1 MPTYSRIYTEITTVC
16 NGSCSF
22 CPGTV
27 RKKEFISVQRYSD
40 LLDRISGFTEY
51 VYMHLMGE
59 PLLHPELSELIS
71 LARAKGF
78 KPCITTNGKLLPR
91 VGKSLIEAGVYKVSI
106 SVHSFEQG
114 SREEYLDYLN
124 GCIDFADAASSLGVL
139 MVFRLWNKGYDEGRN
154 IDTVSLLKERFTDA
168 WVENGG
174 RARLRNRLHLEY
186 GERFDWPDVQ
196 TPELGERAF
205 CYGLADHFGILTDGT
220 VVPCC
225 LDRDGI
231 ISLGNVYTE
240 PLESI
245 LSSDRATKM
254 RDGFRKKLCTEELCR
269 KCGYSRRFKI

>member
-1 MPTYSRIYTEITTVC
+1 MQTYSRIYTEITTVC

-22 CPGTV
+22 CPGTF
-27 RKKEFISVQRYSD
+27 RKKEFISLDRYSD
-40 LLDRISGFTEY
+40 LLDRIGGFTEY

-59 PLLHPELSELIS
+59 PLLHPHLAELIS

-124 GCIDFADAASSLGVL
+124 GCIDFADEASSLGVL
-139 MVFRLWNKGYDEGRN
+139 TVFRLWNKGYDEGRN

-245 LSSDRATKM
+245 LSSARATKM

>member
-1 MPTYSRIYTEITTVC
+1 MQTYSRIYTEITTVC

-27 RKKEFISVQRYSD
+27 RKKEFIAVQRYSD

-91 VGKSLIEAGVYKVSI
+91 VGKSIIEAGVYKVSI

-124 GCIDFADAASSLGVL
+124 GCIEDRKS
-139 MVFRLWNKGYDEGRN
+139 
-154 IDTVSLLKERFTDA
+154 
-168 WVENGG
+168 
-174 RARLRNRLHLEY
+174 
-186 GERFDWPDVQ
+186 
-196 TPELGERAF
+196 
-205 CYGLADHFGILTDGT
+205 
-220 VVPCC
+220 VV
-225 LDRDGI
+225 
-231 ISLGNVYTE
+231 
-240 PLESI
+240 
-245 LSSDRATKM
+245 
-254 RDGFRKKLCTEELCR
+254 
-269 KCGYSRRFKI
+269 